1 MFTHERKNFLFPGPA
16 SNLPT
21 DLRAFETQ
29 DAEKIDL
36 LEFARER
43 PPLECIGHCVQPLRN
58 TSIQTAPPDIESPP
72 VSVPAGTPENSPAIY
87 RWVWAP
93 P

>member
-1 MFTHERKNFLFPGPA
+1 M
-16 SNLPT
+16 
-21 DLRAFETQ
+21 
-29 DAEKIDL
+29 
-36 LEFARER
+36 
-43 PPLECIGHCVQPLRN
+43 RN

-93 P
+93 PLVQSSPEGASDYYQGYSFEENELEPQQPDRKE